1 MNGPARFSLPAD
13 LTPSTP
19 GPVTTAH
26 WFRGLFA
33 GRVTPQQNDIPAIVE
48 QILSAARD
56 ARATDVHLQPTEVD
70 WEMRWRIDSVLQEV
84 ARFPLDVGR
93 RIVTRLKVLAELLT
107 YRVDL
112 PQEGRVRSDL
122 GANETRISCFPTIFG
137 EKVVIRL
144 FVGSAKYQHVADLG
158 FPADLRQ
165 ALTLSLS
172 DTGGIILVTGPAGS
186 GKTTSLYA
194 CLRELSDRHQGGRN
208 LVSLED
214 PVEVIVPGVTQSQ
227 VNSHAGFD
235 LETGLR
241 SLLRQDPEVIMV
253 GEIRDQTVA
262 RVVFQAALSGHLVLT
277 TFHAGHS
284 IEALCRLGDLGI
296 EPFLLRNAIRLVL
309 GQRLVRKLCTCA
321 TPPQNSVDGIAS
333 RMPVGC
339 AECAG
344 TGYQGRLVLV
354 EGFSPG
360 LEALRPEFLQGIDP
374 QRLATNARAHGFQ
387 SLRDRGLEL
396 VRQGETS
403 LLEVYRVLGT
413 LAEPPASAT

>member
-1 MNGPARFSLPAD
+1 MNSPARFSLPAETMGSAPET
-13 LTPSTP
+13 LTP
-19 GPVTTAH
+19 AA

-33 GRVTPQQNDIPAIVE
+33 GRPSAPQSDIPAIVE
-48 QILSAARD
+48 QILTAARE
-56 ARATDVHLQPTEVD
+56 ARATDIHLQPTESD

-158 FPADLRQ
+158 FPTDLRQ
-165 ALTLSLS
+165 MVTQSLN

-194 CLRELSDRHQGGRN
+194 CLRELVARHQGGRN

-227 VNSHAGFD
+227 VNPNSGFD

-241 SLLRQDPEVIMV
+241 SMLRQDPEVIMV
-253 GEIRDQTVA
+253 GEIRDEKVA

-284 IEALCRLGDLGI
+284 IEALCRLADLGI
-296 EPFLLRNAIRLVL
+296 EPFLLRNAIRLAL
-309 GQRLVRKLCTCA
+309 GQRLVRKLCVCA
-321 TPPQNSVDGIAS
+321 TPLENTVEGVAT
-333 RMPVGC
+333 RLPVGC
-339 AECAG
+339 DACAG

-354 EGFSPG
+354 EGLPPG
-360 LEALRPEFLQGIDP
+360 MEVLRPEFLQGIEP
-374 QRLATNARAHGFQ
+374 QRMAACARAAGFR
-387 SLRDRGLEL
+387 SLRDRALEL
-396 VRQGETS
+396 VSQGETS
-403 LLEVYRVLGT
+403 LLEVYRVLGS
-413 LAEPPASAT
+413 LADSPSSGS